1 MAARLMRLFSF
12 SCFTVLC
19 ITLGLLH
26 AQSQAVPTLSFEA
39 ASIHPNYSGGRSSNT
54 SINSSGRFSATNVTA
69 KILLIA
75 AYKLQAYQIIGGP
88 AWMDSDRFDIAA
100 KAEDKANAE
109 QVAEMI
115 QSLLA
120 DRFKMTFHHETREL
134 PVYALVVAKNGS
146 KLKASP
152 GGDNHDSNTLRGK
165 ITGSNIPLET
175 LVVLLSNQLDRLV
188 VDRTRLTGYF
198 DLLLEWSPDA
208 SRPSADAGGGAA
220 TEPSGPSIFTAVQ
233 EQLGLHLEATKALVD
248 AIVIDAIE
256 RPSEN

>member
-1 MAARLMRLFSF
+1 MRLVSF
-12 SCFTVLC
+12 SCLTVLW
-19 ITLGLLH
+19 ITQPPLH
-26 AQSQAVPTLSFEA
+26 AQSQAVQPLSFEV
-39 ASIHPNYSGGRSSNT
+39 ASIRPNNSGSRSSNT

-100 KAEDKANAE
+100 KAEDKASAE

-115 QSLLA
+115 RSLLA
-120 DRFKMTFHHETREL
+120 DRFKMTFHHETKEL
-134 PVYALVVAKNGS
+134 PVYALLVAKNGS
-146 KLKASP
+146 KLKAST

-165 ITGSNIPLET
+165 ITGQNIPMET
-175 LVVLLSNQLDRLV
+175 VIKLLSNQLDRLV
-188 VDRTRLTGYF
+188 VDRTGLAGNY
-198 DLLLEWSPDA
+198 DLELEWSPDA
-208 SRPSADAGGGAA
+208 SRPSADAAGAAA

-233 EQLGLHLEATKALVD
+233 EQLGLRLEATKAPVD
-248 AIVIDAIE
+248 AIVIDALE